1 MTAGP
6 RLTRRQML
14 GGLALGGGAGAASWA
29 VGRRGG
35 SPTATPETTPGPT
48 GAPVAGGAPTPAA
61 APGLTAVDALPGLLT
76 PAPVEQRILVVIELE
91 GGNDGLSTVV
101 PANSGRYY
109 DLRPRMSVK
118 ADDVLPLDD
127 EVGLHPELTG
137 LWRRQKAVVEGVGP
151 VDGSLSHFEMV
162 ARWETGDP
170 TGRNS
175 IRSGFLARLADALD
189 TGQGTVGL
197 SVAGFTPRFHNAK
210 APTLSIDSLDQ
221 LSVLTEDEWIYP
233 VYRRKVAGITGG
245 PMASRLAASW
255 QQLLEIGGAL
265 QTSTAL
271 PNGVTKLDKADPMV
285 ADGGEL
291 GVGLATAAQ
300 LLEADIGLR
309 IVHARLAG
317 FDTHDGHEWKYPDLM
332 GKVNAAVDG
341 FLTRMHALGWG
352 NRVLVATTSEFGRR
366 VKQNGSGFDHG
377 AASTMLLFGP
387 VLPGRYGQ
395 APSLADLDANGNLKV
410 AVPFDVYLGTLA
422 QTWLG
427 VDAASVLPSAPEV
440 LPIVAA

>member
-1 MTAGP
+1 MTTGP
-6 RLTRRQML
+6 RFTRRQVL
-14 GGLALGGGAGAASWA
+14 GGLALGAGAGAASWVIA
-29 VGRRGG
+29 RGG
-35 SPTATPETTPGPT
+35 APTATPAVGPDPSL
-48 GAPVAGGAPTPAA
+48 APVAGGGPAPEAA
-61 APGLTAVDALPGLLT
+61 LAPGLTALDSLPGQLT
-76 PAPVEQRILVVIELE
+76 PAPVEERILVVIELD

-101 PANSGRYY
+101 PASTGRYY

-118 ADDVLPLDD
+118 PEDVLPLDD
-127 EVGLHPELTG
+127 EVGLHPMLTG
-137 LWRRQKAVVEGVGP
+137 LFGRQKAVVEGVGP
-151 VDGSLSHFEMV
+151 VDGSLSHFEMA

-170 TGRNS
+170 TGGNNL
-175 IRSGFLARLADALD
+175 RSGFLARLADALD

-210 APTLSIDSLDQ
+210 SPTLSIDSLDQ
-221 LSVLTEDEWIYP
+221 LSVLTEDQWIYP
-233 VYRRKVAGITGG
+233 QYRRTVAGITGG

-255 QQLLEIGGAL
+255 QQLLEIGK
-265 QTSTAL
+265 AL
-271 PNGVTKLDKADPMV
+271 PNEVTKLDKADPMV
-285 ADGGEL
+285 TDGGEL

-300 LLEADIGLR
+300 LLEADIGVR

-317 FDTHDGHEWKYPDLM
+317 FDTHDGFEWKYPDLM
-332 GKVNAAVDG
+332 TKLNVAVDG
-341 FLTRMHALGWG
+341 FLARMHALGWA

-366 VKQNGSGFDHG
+366 VRQNGSGFDHG

-395 APSLADLDANGNLKV
+395 APSLDDLDANGNLKV
-410 AVPFDVYLGTLA
+410 AVPFDVYLATLA

-427 VDAASVLPSAPEV
+427 VEAASVLPTAPEV

>member
-1 MTAGP
+1 MTTGP
-6 RLTRRQML
+6 RFSRRQML

-29 VGRRGG
+29 IGQRGG
-35 SPTATPETTPGPT
+35 SPTATPGAAP
-48 GAPVAGGAPTPAA
+48 GAPATPAAGGAPAPVSAT
-61 APGLTAVDALPGLLT
+61 PGLTAVDALPGLLT
-76 PAPVEQRILVVIELE
+76 PAPVEERILVVIELE

-101 PANSGRYY
+101 PAGTGRYY

-127 EVGLHPELTG
+127 GVGLHPKLTG

-151 VDGSLSHFEMV
+151 VDGSLSHFEMA

-175 IRSGFLARLADALD
+175 LRSGFLARLADALD
-189 TGQGTVGL
+189 TGDGTVGL

-221 LSVLTEDEWIYP
+221 LSVLTEDQWIYP
-233 VYRRKVAGITGG
+233 EYRRTVAGITGG

-255 QQLLEIGGAL
+255 QQLLEI
-265 QTSTAL
+265 SKAL
-271 PNGVTKLDKADPMV
+271 PDKVTKLDTADPMV
-285 ADGGEL
+285 KDGGDL

-300 LLEADIGLR
+300 LLEADIGVR

-317 FDTHDGHEWKYPDLM
+317 FDTHDGFEWKYPDLM
-332 GKVNAAVDG
+332 TKLNAAIDG
-341 FLTRMHALGWG
+341 FLTRMHALGWA

-395 APSLADLDANGNLKV
+395 TPSLTDLDTNGNLKV

-427 VDAASVLPSAPEV
+427 VDAASVLPTTPEV